1 MQEIELMP
9 GNEGKECPGNGTVPG
24 IECQCDECDYLMC
37 CTPEY
42 SIGSCEE
49 CNLWD
54 CPRKQNKNCKD
65 FP

>member
-9 GNEGKECPGNGTVPG
+9 GNEGKECLGNGTVPG

-54 CPRKQNKNCKD
+54 CPRKQNKNSED
-65 FP
+65 FA

>member
-1 MQEIELMP
+1 MEEIELMP
-9 GNEGKECPGNGTVPG
+9 GNEGEDCPGNGTVPG

-37 CTPEY
+37 CIPEY
-42 SIGSCEE
+42 NVGGCEE
-49 CNLWD
+49 CNLQD